1 MKSEETK
8 IYDFI
13 VNNEI
18 ATENEIQLVTNIS
31 GLNVETLNAI
41 IWARTAYHD
50 PEQCLISEPENFCDV
65 CGDFSEDEEEETETD
80 D

>member
-31 GLNVETLNAI
+31 GWNVETLKAI
-41 IWARTAYHD
+41 IFARTAYHD

-65 CGDFSEDEEEETETD
+65 CNDFCEDEEND

>member
-31 GLNVETLNAI
+31 GWNVETLNAI
-41 IWARTAYHD
+41 IYARTAYHD
-50 PEQCLISEPENFCDV
+50 PAQCLISEPENFCDV

-80 D
+80 E